1 MGVPGEGVQVRET
14 EGVGG
19 LVVGDLGAPA
29 PHVLAEGDTPL
40 HPGAVRRDARGGR
53 VVEVGRGEGDGR
65 RRLGGD
71 DVHHVVAREV
81 GVGVGCGDRVAY
93 VLLVRLEGDAA
104 REVVRGGGGGH
115 PYPAAQWGEGETG
128 AAVARRSHPLGGRG
142 ELGRVGRGGA
152 GLRCVGEVDEQGE
165 DAVGA
170 GGRLELG
177 AVGVVALV
185 GPARPAGQRTGGGGG
200 RVRPGC
206 GARRAAPGQAH
217 GEGDGSGGEGRGRS
231 EGADMALLLEAG
243 GRGGAGQ
250 ARPAARSI
258 RRARTRPPE
267 AVSPSCSH
275 SLVTQTRQAP
285 TSRAVR
291 SESPASTY
299 MSSW

>member
-1 MGVPGEGVQVRET
+1 M
-14 EGVGG
+14 GG

-29 PHVLAEGDTPL
+29 PHVLAEGDAPL

-93 VLLVRLEGDAA
+93 VLLVGLEGDAA

-128 AAVARRSHPLGGRG
+128 APVTHRSHPLGSRG
-142 ELGRVGRGGA
+142 ELGGVGRGGA

-185 GPARPAGQRTGGGGG
+185 GPARPAGQRAGGGGG
-200 RVRPGC
+200 RMRPGC
-206 GARRAAPGQAH
+206 GARRAASGQAH
-217 GEGDGSGGEGRGRS
+217 GESDGSGGEGARSERGGGHGSPPGGGRKGWGRS
-231 EGADMALLLEAG
+231 GAAG
-243 GRGGAGQ
+243 GQVHQAGED
-250 ARPAARSI
+250 PAARGGESVVLPLVGDPDAAGSDL
-258 RRARTRPPE
+258 ARG
-267 AVSPSCSH
+267 A
-275 SLVTQTRQAP
+275 Q
-285 TSRAVR
+285 
-291 SESPASTY
+291 
-299 MSSW
+299 